1 MKNINTSL
9 KSIIIFY
16 LFLIVLL
23 IIGFQCKYNKPDFC
37 QIPFFSNF
45 WNENGFL
52 ENLQSIFLLISIIFL
67 FIAKKKFKKVKI
79 INIFLILKIMALIY
93 FLGEEISWGQHIF
106 KWESSNFF
114 KEINNQKETNIHN
127 ISNLFDQLPR
137 SLVFI
142 WCGIIPIFFFFL
154 KNKFF
159 FKKEIMLILSPE
171 KNLIFISIILL
182 FFTLPDLFVDK
193 FNIHPGHVDEY
204 GKDIIEAKFYDYI
217 SFNFIRLSEL
227 HELIFT
233 FYFLIYSVGISKKNF

>member
-93 FLGEEISWGQHIF
+93 FLGEEIS
-106 KWESSNFF
+106 
-114 KEINNQKETNIHN
+114 
-127 ISNLFDQLPR
+127 LL
-137 SLVFI
+137 
-142 WCGIIPIFFFFL
+142 
-154 KNKFF
+154 
-159 FKKEIMLILSPE
+159 
-171 KNLIFISIILL
+171 IILAVL
-182 FFTLPDLFVDK
+182 VIISAIYILHFDK
-193 FNIHPGHVDEY
+193 REDT
-204 GKDIIEAKFYDYI
+204 
-217 SFNFIRLSEL
+217 S
-227 HELIFT
+227 
-233 FYFLIYSVGISKKNF
+233 IYWF